1 MQSSESLKKAIRTW
15 IIIFIIALVLSGVTA
30 FALETELAWLN
41 SLFKNRKSGL
51 AIWIQKV
58 YIALHQTNLDYPFR
72 AYDYDWLAFAHIV
85 IAVAF
90 IGAFND
96 PVRNKWIIQFGMIAC
111 CMVFPLAFIA
121 GTVRKI
127 PFYWQLID
135 CSFGIIGLIP
145 LYICY
150 QKIEVLEKLTLSKNE
165 K

>member
-1 MQSSESLKKAIRTW
+1 
-15 IIIFIIALVLSGVTA
+15 
-30 FALETELAWLN
+30 
-41 SLFKNRKSGL
+41 
-51 AIWIQKV
+51 
-58 YIALHQTNLDYPFR
+58 
-72 AYDYDWLAFAHIV
+72 V

-96 PVRNKWIIQFGMIAC
+96 PVRNKWIIQFGMIAW

-150 QKIEVLEKLTLSKNE
+150 KKIEVLEKLTLSKNE
-165 K
+165 KW